1 MQWELYVQE
10 KPCVHVKKEHFGY
23 EFRRVWSNQSAI
35 FSFIDR
41 VDLRVLLG
49 HRTPEKVRELFN
61 LFFHSFEGILRHEV
75 Q

>member
-1 MQWELYVQE
+1 M
-10 KPCVHVKKEHFGY
+10 CKKNTVCMS
-23 EFRRVWSNQSAI
+23 RRNILVMGFAACEVINPLF